1 MAKMKKCYYCD
12 FDEYGDSTYEQKDLF
27 KAKIGKIQGDCIFM
41 RSVINESLENK
52 QAEICTFLEGDNK
65 HVREKAGRRLG
76 KGGSMKIRLLIDS
89 ILTMTAL
96 AIMSSPAPSVPAL
109 IICFGILGFL
119 VMESRAVVKEL
130 EEWH

>member
-41 RSVINESLENK
+41 RSVINESLERK

-65 HVREKAGRRLG
+65 PRSVISDIFVSVTSNIHYCPMCGRRLAE
-76 KGGSMKIRLLIDS
+76 DW
-89 ILTMTAL
+89 
-96 AIMSSPAPSVPAL
+96 
-109 IICFGILGFL
+109 
-119 VMESRAVVKEL
+119 EKE
-130 EEWH
+130 ET